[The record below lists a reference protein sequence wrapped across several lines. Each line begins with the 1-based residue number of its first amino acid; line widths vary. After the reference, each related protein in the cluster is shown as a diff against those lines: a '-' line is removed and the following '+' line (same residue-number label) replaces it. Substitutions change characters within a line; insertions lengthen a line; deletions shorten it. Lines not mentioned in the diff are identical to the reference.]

1 MMSTMDFALTAIPRE
16 FPQFGKSVWNAA
28 RHASEVW
35 GREDCCA
42 SGSSGHRFGGAGG
55 RGCGCEG
62 CQERPGGAGNVTLP
76 LDPTPF
82 GSSDA
87 EVPLGPLLP
96 NDPYETIVEVH
107 EKLCG
112 PDVTDYV
119 VDTLMDMLRSTDPAY
134 NVASVRG
141 LGPIDLR
148 SEVKGLPNR
157 PVAKTDKCPRNCS
170 ESLALCGK
178 CISDQI
184 PGNMAL
190 GLKFGKDDA
199 EVIGAGAA
207 WFKGE
212 TDSADDVRS
221 YRVGADV
228 RAAVQDYIQVQTV
241 VQAWAWFAW
250 SSIVV
255 TFKKGAR
262 EKLSEAICKGVH
274 EGIKDG
280 VFEDKKKSQNCDPCP
295 DGPWPPKKK
304 K

>member
-1 MMSTMDFALTAIPRE
+1 MT
-16 FPQFGKSVWNAA
+16 V
-28 RHASEVW
+28 
-35 GREDCCA
+35 
-42 SGSSGHRFGGAGG
+42 
-55 RGCGCEG
+55 
-62 CQERPGGAGNVTLP
+62 P

-82 GSSDA
+82 SSSDV
-87 EVPLGPLLP
+87 EGPLGSLLP

-119 VDTLMDMLRSTDPAY
+119 VDTLMDMLRSTDPLY
-134 NVASVRG
+134 NAASVRG

-148 SEVKGLPNR
+148 SQVKGLPNR

-170 ESLALCGK
+170 ESLSLCGK

-190 GLKFGKDDA
+190 GFVFGRDA
-199 EVIGAGAA
+199 AGVIGAWAA
-207 WFKGE
+207 RVKGE
-212 TDSADDVRS
+212 TDSADDIRS
-221 YRVGADV
+221 YSVGADA
-228 RAAVQDYIQVQTV
+228 RAAVEDDVQMHTV
-241 VQAWAWFAW
+241 VHGWGWYVW

-255 TFKKGAR
+255 TLKEGAR
-262 EKLSEAICKGVH
+262 KKLSDSICRGVH

-280 VFEDKKKSQNCDPCP
+280 VFEDKKESQNCDPCP

-304 K
+304 